1 MDASSARPP
10 ARPDRTLIIIV
21 GVIAAL
27 VIIALVV
34 VFTRGEP
41 QSLDESTPEGVVQ
54 RYSAAVIDGDEETAK
69 EYLVDE
75 LADGCV
81 RMEGPPTDGMR
92 VTLVDTQERDDSA
105 DVRVLIA
112 ISYGGGGPLGPDEV
126 QEEGE
131 FDLVRDGDAWRIDT
145 APWPLTICQPEMPR

>member
-1 MDASSARPP
+1 MDASPARPP
-10 ARPDRTLIIIV
+10 ARPDRTLLIIV

-75 LADGCV
+75 LAEGCV
-81 RMEGPPTDGMR
+81 RLEGPPVDGMR
-92 VTLVDTQERDDSA
+92 VTLVETEERDESA
-105 DVRVLIA
+105 DVRVLMA
-112 ISYGGGGPLGPDEV
+112 ISYGGGGPLGPDES

-131 FDLVRDGDAWRIDT
+131 FDLVREGDEWRIET
-145 APWPLTICQPEMPR
+145 APWPLTICQPEMP